1 MHVRRP
7 RPALPSWLRLPRRT
21 SRLRLTALY
30 GGLFLFSGA
39 AVLTIT
45 YLLTRSAGTPKNFE
59 FIGHIIRVIPHPATG
74 ELGQLQAAVALQ
86 NAQDL
91 NHLLIRSGLALVI
104 MAVLALI
111 LGWLMAGRVLRPLST
126 ITATARRISAN
137 QLSERLDLQGPDDEF
152 KDLGDTLDDLFGRL
166 EASFASQRNFV
177 ANAAHELRTPLTAER
192 ALLQVALDDPMTT
205 ADVWRSTS
213 EEVLASN
220 AEQGRLIEALLTLAS
235 SQGGIDHRAPVEL
248 PVVASG
254 LLTAPRP
261 EIDRLG
267 LRLEATLQAATI
279 DGDPLLIERLTA
291 NLIDNAV
298 RYNVAGG
305 RVEISTGIKD
315 GRAVLS
321 VANSGPVIPPPEVD
335 RLFQPFQRL
344 DARRTQS
351 NDGHGLGLGLSI
363 VQAIAGVH
371 GAIIAAQAPPSGGLT
386 IYVTFPSAARPR
398 AVPDERRGLIGR
410 ARDEIRLAP
419 AHHK

>member
-1 MHVRRP
+1 MHVPRL
-7 RPALPSWLRLPRRT
+7 RPALPSWLRLARRT
-21 SRLRLTALY
+21 SRLRFTALY
-30 GGLFLFSGA
+30 GGLFLLSGA
-39 AVLTIT
+39 TVLTIT
-45 YLLTRSAGTPKNFE
+45 YLLTRSADKPQNIE
-59 FIGHIIRVIPHPATG
+59 IRGHVITVIPHPAAG
-74 ELGQLQAAVALQ
+74 ELGQLQAVVA
-86 NAQDL
+86 AQTARDL
-91 NHLLIRSGLALVI
+91 DHLLIRSGLALVI

-137 QLSERLDLQGPDDEF
+137 QLSERLDVQGPDDEF

-166 EASFASQRNFV
+166 EASFESQRTFV

-192 ALLQVALDDPMTT
+192 TLLQVALDDPMTT

-220 AEQGRLIEALLTLAS
+220 AEQERLIEALLTLAS
-235 SQGGIDHRAPVEL
+235 SQGGIDHREVVEL
-248 PVVASG
+248 HVVASG
-254 LLTAPRP
+254 LLSAPRP

-267 LRLEATLQAATI
+267 LHVEATLQTATI

-321 VANSGPVIPPPEVD
+321 VANSGPVIPPTEVD

-344 DARRTQS
+344 DARRTRS
-351 NDGHGLGLGLSI
+351 NDGHGLGLSI

-371 GAIIAAQAPPSGGLT
+371 GAIVAAQAPPGGGL
-386 IYVTFPSAARPR
+386 IINVTFLSVAGPR
-398 AVPDERRGLIGR
+398 AAPDERRGLIGR
-410 ARDEIRLAP
+410 ARDEIQLAP

>member
-7 RPALPSWLRLPRRT
+7 RPAPPSWLRLPRRT

-30 GGLFLFSGA
+30 GGLFLLSGA
-39 AVLTIT
+39 GLLTIT
-45 YLLTRSAGTPKNFE
+45 YLLTRSADEPKNFE
-59 FIGHIIRVIPHPATG
+59 LIGHIIRVIPHPAAG
-74 ELGQLQAAVALQ
+74 ELGLLQAAVA
-86 NAQDL
+86 AQTARDL
-91 NHLLIRSGLALVI
+91 NQLLIRSGLALVI
-104 MAVLALI
+104 MAVLAFI
-111 LGWLMAGRVLRPLST
+111 VGWLMAGRVLRPLST

-137 QLSERLDLQGPDDEF
+137 QLSDRLDLQGPDDEF

-166 EASFASQRNFV
+166 EASFESQRNFV

-192 ALLQVALDDPMTT
+192 TLLQVALDDPMTT
-205 ADVWRSTS
+205 AAIWRSTS

-220 AEQGRLIEALLTLAS
+220 AEQERLIEALLTLAS
-235 SQGGIDHRAPVEL
+235 SQGGIDQRELVEL
-248 PVVASG
+248 PAVADG
-254 LLTAPRP
+254 LLSAPRP

-267 LRLEATLQAATI
+267 LHVEATLQTATI
-279 DGDPLLIERLTA
+279 DGNPLLIERLTA

-305 RVEISTGIKD
+305 RVEVSTGIKD

-344 DARRTQS
+344 DARRTRS
-351 NDGHGLGLGLSI
+351 NDGHGLGLSI

-371 GAIIAAQAPPSGGLT
+371 GAIVAAQAPPGGGLT
-386 IYVTFPSAARPR
+386 INVTFPSAARPR
-398 AVPDERRGLIGR
+398 AAEDERRGLIGR
-410 ARDEIRLAP
+410 ARDEIQLAP

>member
-7 RPALPSWLRLPRRT
+7 RPAPPSWLRLPRRT

-30 GGLFLFSGA
+30 GGLFLISGA

-45 YLLTRSAGTPKNFE
+45 YLLTRSADKPKNIE
-59 FIGHIIRVIPHPATG
+59 LSGHVIRVIPHPAAG
-74 ELGQLQAAVALQ
+74 ELGLLQAAVADQ
-86 NAQDL
+86 TARDL

-166 EASFASQRNFV
+166 EASFESQRNFV

-192 ALLQVALDDPMTT
+192 TLLQVALDDPMTT

-220 AEQGRLIEALLTLAS
+220 AEQERLIEALLTLAS
-235 SQGGIDHRAPVEL
+235 SQGGIDHREPVEL

-254 LLTAPRP
+254 LLSAPRP
-261 EIDRLG
+261 EIDRL
-267 LRLEATLQAATI
+267 RLHVAATLQTATI

-305 RVEISTGIKD
+305 RVEISTGIQG

-344 DARRTQS
+344 DGRRTQS
-351 NDGHGLGLGLSI
+351 NDGHGLGLSI

-371 GAIIAAQAPPSGGLT
+371 GAIVAAQAPPGGGL
-386 IYVTFPSAARPR
+386 IINVTFPSAAHPK
-398 AVPDERRGLIGR
+398 AAPDERRGLSDR
-410 ARDEIRLAP
+410 ARDEIQLAP